1 MAKRS
6 QLAIAMLARLGV
18 PRLLDTFWGKNRLT
32 VLAYHRI
39 TDATAPDFL
48 YYRPNV
54 SASPQMFARQ
64 MAWIA
69 KRFNVI
75 SLPVLHA
82 FLTKG
87 RPLPSRP
94 LLITFDDGYLD
105 NYQNAFPVLKRLQLP
120 AVIFLMTSRM
130 EHPAP
135 PWWDE
140 CALYLNLTEH
150 QQAEL
155 PLIGMCD
162 LSTPEARRAVTD
174 RLLRALKQVPE
185 AEKQAAIR
193 AVRERLDVPE
203 PTADPPLF
211 VNWEQVR
218 EMVAAD
224 IACMPHTVNHP
235 ILTRVDAE
243 QAYYELAESR
253 AQIEAQTDQQAT
265 AFAYPNGTPSDYNAA
280 IIQMLRDLGFQS
292 AYTLTPAPMSLRAL
306 RRYPLQIR
314 RAFLLYKDSFDLFKL
329 KVMGLPSLVARPRY
343 YKEN

>member
-6 QLAIAMLARLGV
+6 QLAIAALARLGV

-39 TDATAPDFL
+39 TDPNAPDFL
-48 YYRPNV
+48 HYRPNV
-54 SASPQMFARQ
+54 SATPQMFARQ

-69 KRFNVI
+69 RRFNVI

-82 FLTKG
+82 FLIKG

-94 LLITFDDGYLD
+94 LLITFDDGYRD
-105 NYQNAFPVLKRLQLP
+105 NYENAFPVLKRLGLP

-130 EHPAP
+130 DHPVL

-140 CALYLNLTEH
+140 CALYLNLTERT
-150 QQAEL
+150 QAEL
-155 PLIGMCD
+155 PLIGSCD

-174 RLLRALKQVPE
+174 RLLRALKRLTE
-185 AEKQAAIR
+185 SEKQAAIR
-193 AVRERLDVPE
+193 ALRERLEVPA
-203 PTADPPLF
+203 PQADPSLF
-211 VNWEQVR
+211 VNWDEVR

-224 IACMPHTVNHP
+224 VACMPHTVNHP
-235 ILTRVDAE
+235 ILTRISAE
-243 QAYYELAESR
+243 EAYRELAESK
-253 AQIEAQTDQQAT
+253 AHIEAQTDQQAT
-265 AFAYPNGTPSDYNAA
+265 AFAYPNGTPNDYNAA
-280 IIQMLRDLGFQS
+280 IIQMLRALDFQS

-306 RRYPLQIR
+306 RRYPFQIR

-329 KVMGLPSLVARPRY
+329 KVMGFPSLVARPRY
-343 YKEN
+343 YRED